1 MKNNNEQISIF
12 TKYNKLFF
20 MLLSIVIG
28 LLVGAL
34 ALVLA
39 GYSPLEAYKLMLK
52 EYLKDRRML
61 VGQL

>member
-1 MKNNNEQISIF
+1 MKTNNEKISIF

-34 ALVLA
+34 ALILA
-39 GYSPLEAYKLMLK
+39 GYNPLEAY
-52 EYLKDRRML
+52 
-61 VGQL
+61 